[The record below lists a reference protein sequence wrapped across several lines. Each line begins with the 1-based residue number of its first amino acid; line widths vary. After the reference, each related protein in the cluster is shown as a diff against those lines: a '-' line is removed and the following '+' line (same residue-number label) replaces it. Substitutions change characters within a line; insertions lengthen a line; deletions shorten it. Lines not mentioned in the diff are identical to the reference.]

1 MFSLRCICRC
11 RNQPVVGAL
20 GLKCY
25 GSSATRQTASRFST
39 FVGIAS
45 AYVHLESRS
54 FGSANVGAMTSMPG
68 PFRPRTGTEE
78 RQSDWYEA
86 RSLNT
91 AIPQSGSAFVVWLL
105 ECHPVVRL
113 NRQQRAS
120 MARTTANTPWT
131 MFPNS
136 GGVNCKPQQ
145 PTTVR
150 LSLAS
155 FRTCREP
162 DRSQLIYCLPLPIG
176 DAPS

>member
-11 RNQPVVGAL
+11 RNQLVVGSL

-78 RQSDWYEA
+78 PHDRCGDSNDRAHRLDPQHA
-86 RSLNT
+86 V
-91 AIPQSGSAFVVWLL
+91 IPS
-105 ECHPVVRL
+105 
-113 NRQQRAS
+113 
-120 MARTTANTPWT
+120 
-131 MFPNS
+131 
-136 GGVNCKPQQ
+136 
-145 PTTVR
+145 
-150 LSLAS
+150 
-155 FRTCREP
+155 
-162 DRSQLIYCLPLPIG
+162 PLPCYV
-176 DAPS
+176 